1 MNELDIFFNP
11 RSVAIIGATEIPK
24 FGYYQSKYLLER
36 ADKEENFTAYP
47 INFKKDTIFGKKS
60 YKSVLDVPDQVD
72 LGLILVNTRQVL
84 KVFEECIKK
93 GVKAIVLESSGFSET
108 GDPDL
113 VHVQERLET
122 LIRENAG
129 RVRVIGPNC
138 VGITNFSNE
147 FTTTDTIFGKL
158 EVGPISIISQ
168 SGVLG
173 NIIIDLAQSQGLRFN
188 KVISM
193 GNKIDI
199 NENDLLDYLLED
211 EMTKVV
217 SLYLEGISKGDQRFM
232 NTVKKFTMKKPL
244 VIVKN
249 GRTSV
254 GARAAL
260 SHTASVAG
268 NDAVYDGVFQQTGVI
283 RANNFHEL
291 FAYSKV
297 LASQPLPKG
306 NRVGIITASG
316 SLGILACDE
325 MYKNGLELAVI
336 EDETI
341 AKMKKKA
348 PHFVSLKN
356 PVDLGPSQME
366 MYEVCL
372 KALLADPN
380 VDMFLQIFCI
390 PEEIFKILG
399 VDSFFNV
406 AAKKI
411 HRLGINQ
418 GKPCLFVAFSP
429 PWMVQKFMNEG
440 LKLDIP
446 VFNNVQLA
454 VRSLANLYNYKKYLE
469 KSK

>member
-36 ADKEENFTAYP
+36 AEKEQNFTAYP
-47 INFKKDTIFGKKS
+47 VNFKKDTIFGKKT
-60 YKSVLDVPDQVD
+60 YKSILDIPDQID
-72 LGLILVNTRQVL
+72 LALILVNTRQVL
-84 KVFEECIKK
+84 KVFEECMKK
-93 GVKAIVLESSGFSET
+93 EVKTIVLESSGFSET
-108 GDPDL
+108 GDPEL
-113 VHVQERLET
+113 VHVQDRLKEM
-122 LIRENAG
+122 IRNKG
-129 RVRVIGPNC
+129 SKVRVIGPNC
-138 VGITNFSNE
+138 VGITNFSND
-147 FTTTDTIFGKL
+147 FTTTDTVFGKL

-173 NIIIDLAQSQGLRFN
+173 NIIIDLAESQGLRFN

-193 GNKIDI
+193 GNKIDV
-199 NENDLLDYLLED
+199 NENDLLNYLFDD

-217 SLYLEGISKGDQRFM
+217 SLYLEGVSKGDKRFIE
-232 NTVKKFTMKKPL
+232 TVKRFTSKKPL

-254 GARAAL
+254 GAKAAL

-268 NDAVYDGVFQQTGVI
+268 NDSVYDGVFHQTGVI
-283 RANNFHEL
+283 RANNFYEL

-306 NRVGIITASG
+306 NKVGIITASG

-325 MYKNGLELAVI
+325 MYKNGLELASI
-336 EDETI
+336 DETTLT
-341 AKMKKKA
+341 KMKEKA

-356 PVDLGPSQME
+356 PVDLGPAQQQ
-366 MYEVCL
+366 MYEICL
-372 KALLADPN
+372 KALLEDLN

-399 VDSFFNV
+399 SFFNN
-406 AAKKI
+406 AAKKMNK
-411 HRLGINQ
+411 LGIQ
-418 GKPCLFVAFSP
+418 KGKPCLFVAFSP
-429 PWMVQKFMNEG
+429 PWMVQKFIDEG

-446 VFNNVQLA
+446 VFNDVQLA
-454 VRSLANLYNYKKYLE
+454 VRSLASLYNYKKYLE
-469 KSK
+469 TIK